1 MKWNFIRRNKR
12 TLKHAVITQDHKFQ
26 NHVLSF
32 REVDTII
39 CLEIQRANIPS
50 TLGLMLPRILKIY
63 LLKKRFNYLTFKIF
77 SLPQTCIFLPKGMIN
92 SDMDI
97 KLW

>member
-1 MKWNFIRRNKR
+1 MKISEILSEEIRE
-12 TLKHAVITQDHKFQ
+12 HAVITQDHKFQ

-50 TLGLMLPRILKIY
+50 TLGLMLPHVY
-63 LLKKRFNYLTFKIF
+63 
-77 SLPQTCIFLPKGMIN
+77 
-92 SDMDI
+92 
-97 KLW
+97 